1 MDLPVWQKKRSTE
14 RIKLNYR
21 KANLDKI
28 KNILSSSDWDR
39 LLEGNIETAWNN
51 FKNLILSLVD
61 ANVPKK
67 VSGTKK
73 LKPVWLTN
81 KGVRLLGK
89 KRKTFVKYKDKNH
102 PACVKANKL
111 ASREIRKARED
122 FERKLATDIKFDKKS
137 FFCVCE
143 K

>member
-1 MDLPVWQKKRSTE
+1 MDMLWITE

-28 KNILSSSDWDR
+28 KNTLSSTDWDR
-39 LLEGNIETAWNN
+39 LLEDKIETAWNN

-61 ANVPKK
+61 ANVPKMK

-73 LKPVWLTN
+73 LKPIWLTN
-81 KGVRLLGK
+81 KCARLLDK
-89 KRKTFVKYKDKNH
+89 KRKTFVKYKDKDH
-102 PACVKANKL
+102 PACVKGNKL
-111 ASREIRKARED
+111 ASREIRKARKD

-137 FFCVCE
+137 FFCICE

>member
-1 MDLPVWQKKRSTE
+1 MDMLRRNSSCMSSTTYALMDLPVWQKKRLTE
-14 RIKLNYR
+14 HIKLNYR

-67 VSGTKK
+67 EGF
-73 LKPVWLTN
+73 
-81 KGVRLLGK
+81 G
-89 KRKTFVKYKDKNH
+89 Y
-102 PACVKANKL
+102 
-111 ASREIRKARED
+111 
-122 FERKLATDIKFDKKS
+122 
-137 FFCVCE
+137 
-143 K
+143 